1 MIRCSLSKVFN
12 LSRVSDCLRRS
23 SNSLARVLVFIVIAM
38 FASLFP
44 VAGGPYADSGQADNV
59 LVLHSYHLGN
69 AWCGNIN
76 SGIHAAFKESEHYI
90 ELYVEYMDTKR
101 QIPEEIFPYLV
112 ELFEFK
118 YTDIQFDVIIGTDN
132 NALDFL
138 LEHGDDLFPDV
149 PIIFC
154 GVNNYNDAMIEGRSG
169 ITGVAED
176 LDLRATLE
184 LALQLFP
191 DTSNVALISDETESG
206 RINAGR
212 MREVIPE
219 FEDRVDFLWLI
230 DRTAEELAAELNSL
244 PDDTLVFYLHFYR
257 DRAGI
262 SYTVEES
269 NTLIVGNTDFPVFT
283 TWDISIDYGF
293 LGGIVTS
300 GRLQGETA
308 AQMALRILH
317 GESPEDIPV
326 LRDSP
331 NVPMFDY
338 NVMTRYGISTGD
350 LPDGSIILN
359 QPFSYYARHRSYIRG
374 LTAFIILL
382 VALIAIMGIN
392 IAQRRHAARALKI
405 SEEKYHSI
413 FDNALVGMYRSR
425 LSDGKI
431 LEVNDRCFKMMG
443 YPSREDIMKKGFV
456 KDHYYNPE
464 DRELFIEL
472 MKNSGEVT
480 QFETQLR
487 RQNGEII
494 WVRIDAL
501 LYMEEGYYEGVLT
514 DITDRKQAQE
524 EIKNKN
530 IALEDALKIKNEFL
544 SMVSHELRTPLVPII
559 GYSDLLLDGSFG
571 ELSNEAEDAI
581 DSIKNR
587 ADDLVK
593 LIEDLLMVSQIE
605 RDKLRIDLKTLDVN
619 KHLRDIISDFQSTDY
634 GKPVEIELSGEQ
646 FNVTADH
653 ARFRQVMQN
662 LIGNAIKYSSDI
674 VEIKIE
680 TRTGDKYG
688 IISVK
693 DNGIGIASEHMT
705 KIFERFYQAED
716 IDTRKHSGSGLG
728 LAITRDL
735 VELMDGEITVESEPG
750 EGSIFTVTLPLG

>member
-1 MIRCSLSKVFN
+1 
-12 LSRVSDCLRRS
+12 
-23 SNSLARVLVFIVIAM
+23 M

-44 VAGGPYADSGQADNV
+44 VAGGLHADSGQADNV

-76 SGIHAAFKESEHYI
+76 SGIHAAFEESGQYI

-101 QIPEEIFPYLV
+101 QVPEEIFPDLV

-138 LEHGDDLFPDV
+138 LEYGADLFPGV

-176 LDLRATLE
+176 FDLRATLE
-184 LALQLFP
+184 LALELFP
-191 DTSNVALISDETESG
+191 DTNNVAAISDGTESG
-206 RINAGR
+206 RINTER
-212 MREVIPE
+212 MRGITPE
-219 FEDRVDFLWLI
+219 FEDRINFIWLI
-230 DRTAEELAAELNSL
+230 DRTAEELIAELNSL
-244 PDDTLVFYLHFYR
+244 PDDTLVFYLSFYR
-257 DRAGI
+257 DRMGI

-308 AQMALRILH
+308 AQMAQRILD

-331 NVPMFDY
+331 NVAMFDY
-338 NVMTRYGISTGD
+338 NVMARYGISTGD

-359 QPFSYYARHRSYIRG
+359 QPVSYYARYRSLILC
-374 LTAFIILL
+374 LTVIIILL
-382 VALIAIMGIN
+382 VTLITIMAIN
-392 IAQRRHAARALKI
+392 IAQRIHAVGALKI
-405 SEEKYHSI
+405 SEEKYHAI
-413 FDNALVGMYRSR
+413 FDSALVGMYRTR

-431 LEVNDRCFKMMG
+431 LEVNDRCIEMLG
-443 YPSREDIMKKGFV
+443 YPNREDMMKKGFV
-456 KDHYYNPE
+456 QDHYYNPE
-464 DRELFIEL
+464 DSELFMELIE
-472 MKNSGEVT
+472 KSGEVT

-487 RQNGEII
+487 RQNSEII
-494 WVRIDAL
+494 WVRADAR
-501 LYMEEGYYEGVLT
+501 LYMEEGYIEGVLT
-514 DITDRKQAQE
+514 DITERKQAQE
-524 EIKNKN
+524 EIRKKN

-619 KHLRDIISDFQSTDY
+619 KRLRDIISDTQSTDY
-634 GKPVEIELSGEQ
+634 GKPVEIELSGEE
-646 FNVTADH
+646 FNVTADPT
-653 ARFRQVMQN
+653 RFRQVIQN

-680 TRTGDKYG
+680 TRTGGKYG

-693 DNGIGIASEHMT
+693 DNGIGIAPEHMT

-716 IDTRKHSGSGLG
+716 IDTRKYSGSGLG

-750 EGSIFTVTLPLG
+750 EGSIFTVRLPLG

>member
-1 MIRCSLSKVFN
+1 MS
-12 LSRVSDCLRRS
+12 
-23 SNSLARVLVFIVIAM
+23 
-38 FASLFP
+38 ASLFP
-44 VAGGPYADSGQADNV
+44 VAGGLHADSGQADNV

-76 SGIHAAFKESEHYI
+76 SGIHAAFEESGQYI

-101 QIPEEIFPYLV
+101 QVPEEIFPDLV

-118 YTDIQFDVIIGTDN
+118 YTDIQFDVIISSDN
-132 NALDFL
+132 NAFDFL
-138 LEHGDDLFPDV
+138 LEYGADLFPGV

-176 LDLRATLE
+176 IDLRATLE
-184 LALQLFP
+184 LALELFP
-191 DTSNVALISDETESG
+191 DTNNVAAISDGTESG
-206 RINAGR
+206 RINTER
-212 MREVIPE
+212 MREIAPE
-219 FEDRVDFLWLI
+219 FEDSVDFIWLI
-230 DRTAEELAAELNSL
+230 DRTAEELIAELNSL
-244 PDDTLVFYLHFYR
+244 PDDTLVFYLSFYR
-257 DRAGI
+257 DRMGI

-283 TWDISIDYGF
+283 SWDISIDYGF

-300 GRLQGETA
+300 GRLQGKNA
-308 AQMALRILH
+308 AQMAQRILH

-338 NVMTRYGISTGD
+338 NVMARYGISTGD

-359 QPFSYYARHRSYIRG
+359 QPVSYYARYRSLILS
-374 LTAFIILL
+374 LTVIIILL
-382 VALIAIMGIN
+382 VTLITIMGIN
-392 IAQRRHAARALKI
+392 IAQRIHAVGALKI
-405 SEEKYHSI
+405 SEEKYHAI
-413 FDNALVGMYRSR
+413 FDSALVGMYRSR
-425 LSDGKI
+425 LSDGKL
-431 LEVNDRCFKMMG
+431 LEVNDRCIEMLG
-443 YPSREDIMKKGFV
+443 YPSREDMMKKGFV

-472 MKNSGEVT
+472 IEKSGEVT

-494 WVRIDAL
+494 WVRVDAR
-501 LYMEEGYYEGVLT
+501 LYREEGYYEGVLI

-524 EIKNKN
+524 EIRNKN

-605 RDKLRIDLKTLDVN
+605 RDKLRVDLQTLDVN
-619 KHLRDIISDFQSTDY
+619 KHLRDIISDVQSTDY
-634 GKPVEIELSGEQ
+634 GKPVEIELSGEE
-646 FNVTADH
+646 FNVTADPS
-653 ARFRQVMQN
+653 RFRQVMQN

-674 VEIKIE
+674 VEIKVE
-680 TRTGDKYG
+680 TRKDGKNG
-688 IISVK
+688 IISIK
-693 DNGIGIASEHMT
+693 DNGIGIAPEHIT
-705 KIFERFYQAED
+705 KIFERFYQAEE

-750 EGSIFTVTLPLG
+750 EGSNFTVRLPLG